1 MIRTAVAC
9 AVTAAIV
16 VAGVGAYAVQAS
28 SPPFVPACPHPTYSA
43 DGNLTPL
50 FCKIANPAA
59 LKWYGK
65 IYPDLANIGPNA
77 TPPQVYAI
85 FEKIAAAHVALGEA
99 CQAYKLFAY
108 RWGWHFVGGAAAV
121 LPSSLSWCTN

>member
-28 SPPFVPACPHPTYSA
+28 TSTPFVPACPHPTYSA
-43 DGNLTPL
+43 DGNLTPI

-65 IYPDLANIGPNA
+65 IYPALADIGTNA

-85 FEKIAAAHVALGEA
+85 FKKIAAAHVALGEA
-99 CQAYKLFAY
+99 
-108 RWGWHFVGGAAAV
+108 
-121 LPSSLSWCTN
+121 